1 MSATIPF
8 QDLTRLHESVG
19 DELRAAID
27 ATLTRSSFIGGPD
40 LAAFEDEYAAAVG
53 ASHAIGCNS
62 GTDALSLAMRALGI
76 GPGDEVIVPS
86 MTYVASAETVLH
98 VGATPVLADV
108 DPSTL
113 LLRPEEVDR
122 VRTPR
127 TRAVIPVHL
136 YGNMVDPAAL
146 RGWRD
151 EGLIVLEDCAQ
162 SHLAHRD
169 GVRVG
174 EIGHAAAYSFFPGKN
189 LGAMGDAGAVTT
201 DDEAVAAEVRRLR
214 DHGRSSKYR
223 HEVLGYSSRLDGI
236 QAAVLRVKLRHL
248 PAWTDAR
255 RALARRYRELLDTP
269 ALADRIGFVPFGD
282 GSVHH
287 LLVVR
292 VDERE
297 TVQERLAAEGIAT
310 GVHYPIAL
318 SRQPVF
324 AELDAS
330 TPNSEAAA
338 ETVLSL
344 PMDPLMTETE
354 VDRVCAAL
362 IDAVAVADL

>member
-1 MSATIPF
+1 MSAPIPF
-8 QDLTRLHESVG
+8 QDLTRLHKSIE
-19 DELRAAID
+19 DELRRALD
-27 ATLTRSSFIGGPD
+27 GTLERSSFIGGPD
-40 LAAFEDEYAAAVG
+40 LAAFEEEFGQAVG
-53 ASHAIGCNS
+53 ASHVVGCNS
-62 GTDALSLAMRALGI
+62 GTDALSLGMRALGI

-108 DPSTL
+108 DSETL
-113 LLRPEEVDR
+113 LLRPEDVAR
-122 VRTPR
+122 VRSPR

-146 RGWRD
+146 RQWRD

-162 SHLAHRD
+162 AHLSHRG
-169 GVRVG
+169 GVGVG
-174 EIGHAAAYSFFPGKN
+174 SIGHAAAYSFFPGKN
-189 LGAMGDAGAVTT
+189 LGAMGDAGALTT
-201 DDEAVAAEVRRLR
+201 PDDSIADEVRRLR

-223 HEVLGYSSRLDGI
+223 HEILGYSSRLDGI

-255 RALARRYRELLDTP
+255 RALAHRYSQQLERFAPYVRL
-269 ALADRIGFVPFGD
+269 VPFGD

-292 VDERE
+292 VAERDGIQAE
-297 TVQERLAAEGIAT
+297 LAKSGIAT

-318 SRQPVF
+318 SDQPVF
-324 AELDAS
+324 SSLRAS
-330 TPNSEAAA
+330 TPNAEAAA
-338 ETVLSL
+338 ATVLSL
-344 PMDPLMTETE
+344 PMDPLMSETE
-354 VDRVCAAL
+354 VDRVCTTLAT
-362 IDAVAVADL
+362 VT